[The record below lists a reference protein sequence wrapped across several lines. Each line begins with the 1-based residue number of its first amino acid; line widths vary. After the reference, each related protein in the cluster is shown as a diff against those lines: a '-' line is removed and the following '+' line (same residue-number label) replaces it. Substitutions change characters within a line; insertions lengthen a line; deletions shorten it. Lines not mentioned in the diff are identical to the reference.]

1 MGVEAGG
8 GGIEEVL
15 LRTIIVGGPRC
26 GKSTLARTY
35 RAQGIPTFCGD
46 PRSLVKEPEDGVT
59 YLPEGLDWSDGSEFV
74 AEVWFK
80 MPGPWVMEG
89 QIMARGLRKWLR
101 FHDADR
107 FWQSGKPPA
116 DRIIVLQHARPECTL
131 LPGQESMGKAVQT
144 VWAQIGHRFREITE
158 YR

>member
-1 MGVEAGG
+1 M
-8 GGIEEVL
+8 
-15 LRTIIVGGPRC
+15 RTIIVGGPRT

-46 PRSLVKEPEDGVT
+46 PRSLVKEPEDGVI
-59 YLPEGLDWSDGSEFV
+59 YLPEGLDWSEGSRFV
-74 AEVWFK
+74 AEHWFS
-80 MPGPWVMEG
+80 MPGPWLLEG
-89 QIMARGLRKWLR
+89 QIMARALRKWLHLR
-101 FHDADR
+101 DDCYRGDVA
-107 FWQSGKPPA
+107 PPV

-131 LPGQESMGKAVQT
+131 LPGQAAMGKAVQT